1 MSRLARLLGNAPAGT
16 AGGARKRRA
25 STFVSAR
32 LLNPAVRALALRG
45 WAPGVAL
52 LETIGR
58 RSGQP
63 RRTPVGD
70 GLRGEEFWIVT
81 EHGYDAGYVRNI
93 QADPRVRVNVRG
105 RWRTGTAHIL
115 PDEDPYAKLRE
126 LRRPINDAVLLAVGT
141 RQLVIRVDLD
151 R

>member
-1 MSRLARLLGNAPAGT
+1 MSKRTISTFLSAKLINPFVRPLAR
-16 AGGARKRRA
+16 
-25 STFVSAR
+25 
-32 LLNPAVRALALRG
+32 RG

-63 RRTPVGD
+63 RVVPVGN
-70 GLRGEEFWIVT
+70 GLRGEQFWIVT
-81 EHGYDAGYVRNI
+81 EHGYEAAYVRNI
-93 QADPRVRVNVRG
+93 QADPHVRVNVRG
-105 RWRTGTAHIL
+105 RWRAGTAHIL
-115 PDEDPYAKLRE
+115 PDADPEAKLRE
-126 LRRPINDAVLLAVGT
+126 LHRPVNDTMLRAVGT